1 MEAVQLAATVT
12 NRPLLSTEELAA
24 ATKARPQSIRKR
36 YCQTGSYWGLRPVK
50 LPSGRLLWP
59 ADSIE
64 QLMGAR

>member
-1 MEAVQLAATVT
+1 MSMVQAGGDTRQRLF
-12 NRPLLSTEELAA
+12 STDELAA
-24 ATKARPQSIRKR
+24 EIKVRSQSIRKR

>member
-1 MEAVQLAATVT
+1 MSMVQIGADT
-12 NRPLLSTEELAA
+12 RPRLFSTEELAA
-24 ATKARPQSIRKR
+24 EVKARPQSIRKR